1 MGKPQN
7 SPEERINQDAED
19 GQTKSIEPDYF
30 VIEEE
35 GGKANLYEVNDH
47 FGSKLLVQEYPDR
60 AAAQEYID
68 YQQKIDEVAEKISED
83 IRHDHGQMQMDPVV
97 FSPLRHL
104 GIFTVAILAPDG
116 LDQMLEVDPN
126 FSR

>member
-1 MGKPQN
+1 MQPQN
-7 SPEERINQDAED
+7 SPEERINQDAEE

-47 FGSKLLVQEYPDR
+47 FGSKLLVQEYPNR

-68 YQQKIDEVAEKISED
+68 YQQKMDEVAEKISED
-83 IRHDHGQMQMDPVV
+83 YRAMVGQWITAMAAETGLEPRLVRE
-97 FSPLRHL
+97 FIG
-104 GIFTVAILAPDG
+104 GIID
-116 LDQMLEVDPN
+116 
-126 FSR
+126 